1 MKNKFFLSL
10 IGNETIDGLEK
21 KSNFL
26 TKDMEGQRAWLIY
39 DNQMFQLAACSTV
52 ELIFFCSLKDQYWY

>member
-39 DNQMFQLAACSTV
+39 DN
-52 ELIFFCSLKDQYWY
+52 